1 MISVLQNKTTS
12 KNQKP
17 LFEVECVCMCVSRS
31 AVSDSL
37 GLQVRRCCVY
47 VFLCLLRWHHRY
59 ACMSKLFKLRT
70 LNMFRYLYVNYSP
83 RNLETKRK
91 AKSLHISK
99 SNMNFLPCFPT
110 HSNYT
115 VFSLCFLFLQL

>member
-1 MISVLQNKTTS
+1 MFYKTKLRKTKNLSVRWS
-12 KNQKP
+12 
-17 LFEVECVCMCVSRS
+17 VCVCVLVAQSCLTLW
-31 AVSDSL
+31 DS
-37 GLQVRRCCVY
+37 RCCVY